1 MIYGWI
7 LLAVLIT
14 WGLCEFKWF
23 YNEVKIWAIG
33 QWLKIQEVEIK
44 IEIINGQLALEDDLL
59 ITFDLDKEE
68 LKKERNELLKK
79 LDDLLK
85 ERFVKEK
92 REEE

>member
-1 MIYGWI
+1 MIYGWL
-7 LLAVLIT
+7 LLAVLII
-14 WGLCEFKWF
+14 WGLCELNWL
-23 YNEVKIWAIG
+23 YNEIKIWAIG